1 MPRPAPKAVA
11 VMEFR
16 NVMNDLIASLEE
28 RFPRFGHW
36 LREHSHVQL
45 PAWGASL
52 VAHLSLLGLLGMVGL
67 AAQEAPRPPE
77 FRTEVVNTNLSDFA
91 KLETAAIAET
101 EQPTKMET
109 VKGSFGPSTSALI
122 VQPPPETNAP
132 KPPPEITAPGVAKIA
147 SVVLPAP
154 AHLDRV
160 VSVGGQGAEHVGSVE
175 GAVDRIA
182 VEILRKMEGGR
193 TLVVWAF
200 DASGSL
206 VSERERLNKYIDGVY
221 EHVLQLDKDQLA
233 EHDGLLTAVVSFG
246 KDRKILTPEPTS
258 DRQVI
263 TSAIAGVPLDKTGFE
278 STFQTVGEIAKKY
291 GRYTKDKLAYRT
303 MVVVVTDEVGDD
315 KDNLEPAIAACN
327 AVKMPVYILGSPAL
341 FGREDGYQSYTD
353 PETKQFFPSLR
364 VTQGP
369 ESVELEGIRL
379 PFWYDGP
386 QYDFLD
392 AGFGPH
398 ALSRLAGATG
408 GIYFVTRM
416 GGNRIAF
423 DPAGMREYKP
433 DWVSRE
439 GYLAAVNKNPLRLA
453 VMRAS
458 TITQQ
463 ALPAQPTLSFPAA
476 DGPEFKDA
484 MGRSQEVVA
493 RIQYTVDE
501 ALGRG
506 MPASMPTIDNTVK
519 RRDHETSRRWQAHY
533 DLIRGRLLAMKT
545 RCLEYNTACA
555 KMKKDAPKFTKPNS
569 NAWRMRPDE
578 EVHLKGK
585 DLADAKE
592 AKELLERVIKD
603 HPGTPWA
610 LLAKRELKDPFGFRW
625 EELYVQ
631 PPKRM
636 NEAPAAAAAKKKAA
650 PPAPPARP
658 VELPKL

>member
-1 MPRPAPKAVA
+1 
-11 VMEFR
+11 MEFPT
-16 NVMNDLIASLEE
+16 VVNDLIVWLED
-28 RFPRFGHW
+28 RYPRLARW
-36 LREHSHVQL
+36 LGDRADLQL
-45 PAWGASL
+45 PAWGVSL
-52 VAHLSLLGLLGMVGL
+52 ATHVVVLGGL
-67 AAQEAPRPPE
+67 ALVGFAAHEPPRPPE
-77 FRTEVVNTNLSDFA
+77 FRTEVVNTSLSDFA
-91 KLETAAIAET
+91 KLDAAAV
-101 EQPTKMET
+101 MEMDKAQM
-109 VKGSFGPSTSALI
+109 VPVSGSFGPVTSALI
-122 VQPPPETNAP
+122 VTAPPTEADKV
-132 KPPPEITAPGVAKIA
+132 KPPPEISAPGVAKIA

-154 AHLDRV
+154 IHLDRTV
-160 VSVGGQGAEHVGSVE
+160 AVGGQGAEHVGSVE

-206 VSERERLNKYIDGVY
+206 VVERERLNKYIDGVY
-221 EHVLQLDKDQLA
+221 EHVLQLDKEGTSQN
-233 EHDGLLTAVVSFG
+233 EGLLTAVVSFG
-246 KDRKILTPEPTS
+246 KDRKVMTSEPTS

-263 TSAIAGVPLDKTGFE
+263 SSAIAAVPLDETGIE
-278 STFQTVGEIAKKY
+278 STFQTVGEIVKKY
-291 GRYTKDKLAYRT
+291 GRFSKDKLPYKT
-303 MVVVVTDEVGDD
+303 MVIVVTDEVGDD
-315 KDNLEPAIAACN
+315 QEHLEATIVAANLAK
-327 AVKMPVYILGSPAL
+327 VPVYVLGSPAL
-341 FGREDGYQSYTD
+341 FGREEGFMNYTH
-353 PETKQFFPSLR
+353 PKTKQTYFNLP
-364 VTQGP
+364 VKQGP

-392 AGFGPH
+392 AGFGPY
-398 ALSRLAGATG
+398 ALSRMAGATG

-416 GGNRIAF
+416 GGNLITF

-433 DWVSRE
+433 DWLSKE
-439 GYLAAVNKNPLRLA
+439 QYYAAVNKNPLRRG

-458 TITQQ
+458 KITQQ
-463 ALPAQPTLSFPAA
+463 ALPGKPDLSFPAA

-484 MGRSQEVVA
+484 MGRNQEVVA

-506 MPASMPTIDNTVK
+506 FPADREATIDNTTK

-555 KMKKDAPKFTKPNS
+555 KMKKDAPKFTKPTS
-569 NAWRMRPDE
+569 NAWKMRPDA

-585 DLADAKE
+585 DLADSKE
-592 AKELLERVIKD
+592 AKELLERVVKE

-625 EELYVQ
+625 EEVTVA
-631 PPKRM
+631 PNPKM
-636 NEAPAAAAAKKKAA
+636 NNNNDAAAAKKKKAQPKPMPA
-650 PPAPPARP
+650 GKPP
-658 VELPKL
+658 ELPKL

>member
-1 MPRPAPKAVA
+1 
-11 VMEFR
+11 MEFR
-16 NVMNDLIASLEE
+16 TVMNDLIAWIEDRHPGFARWLSE
-28 RFPRFGHW
+28 R
-36 LREHSHVQL
+36 SHVQL
-45 PAWGASL
+45 PAWGAS
-52 VAHLSLLGLLGMVGL
+52 VIAHLALIGLLGMVSL

-77 FRTEVVNTNLSDFA
+77 FRTEMVNTNLSDFA
-91 KLETAAIAET
+91 KLDTAAIAEVD
-101 EQPTKMET
+101 QPTKMET
-109 VKGSFGPSTSALI
+109 VRGSFGPTNSALI
-122 VQPPPETNAP
+122 VQPPPEANAP

-147 SVVLPAP
+147 SVVLPTP
-154 AHLDRV
+154 THLDRV

-182 VEILRKMEGGR
+182 VEILRKMQGGR

-221 EHVLQLDKDQLA
+221 EHVLQLDKEQLA
-233 EHDGLLTAVVSFG
+233 EHDGLLTAVVAFG
-246 KDRKILTPEPTS
+246 KDRKILTPEPTA

-263 TSAIAGVPLDKTGFE
+263 SKAIASVPLDKSGFE
-278 STFQTVGEIAKKY
+278 STFQTVGDIAKKF
-291 GRYTKDKLAYRT
+291 GRYSKDKLAYRT

-315 KDNLEPAIAACN
+315 KEHLEAAILACN

-353 PETKQFFPSLR
+353 PETKIFYPSLR

-369 ESVELEGIRL
+369 ESVELVGIRL
-379 PFWYDGP
+379 PFWYGDP
-386 QYDFLD
+386 QYDVLD
-392 AGFGPH
+392 SGFGPH

-416 GGNRIAF
+416 GGNRIVF

-439 GYLAAVNKNPLRLA
+439 GYLAAVNRNPLRLA

-458 TITQQ
+458 QITQQ
-463 ALPAQPTLSFPAA
+463 ALPLQPTLWFPSA

-484 MGRSQEVVA
+484 MSRSQEVVA

-506 MPASMPTIDNTVK
+506 MPANMPTIDNTVK

-545 RCLEYNTACA
+545 RCLEYNTSCA

-610 LLAKRELKDPFGFRW
+610 LLAKRELKDPFGFKW

-631 PPKRM
+631 PPRKM
-636 NEAPAAAAAKKKAA
+636 NESPAAAAKKKAQPKP
-650 PPAPPARP
+650 PPAAKPA
-658 VELPKL
+658 ELPKL

>member
-1 MPRPAPKAVA
+1 M
-11 VMEFR
+11 F
-16 NVMNDLIASLEE
+16 NDLILRLED
-28 RFPRFGHW
+28 RFPSLARW
-36 LREHSHVQL
+36 LNERAHVQL
-45 PAWGASL
+45 PAWGAS
-52 VAHLSLLGLLGMVGL
+52 VVTHLLLLGALGMVGY
-67 AAQEAPRPPE
+67 AAHEQPKPPE
-77 FRTEVVNTNLSDFA
+77 FRTEVVDTQLSDFA
-91 KLETAAIAET
+91 KLDSAAVT
-101 EQPTKMET
+101 EIDKTQMAP
-109 VKGSFGPSTSALI
+109 VSGSFGPTTTAVI
-122 VQPPPETNAP
+122 VTPPPTENTAVKP
-132 KPPPEITAPGVAKIA
+132 PPPEINAPGIAKIA
-147 SVVLPAP
+147 SVALPAP
-154 AHLDRV
+154 IHLDRALT
-160 VSVGGQGAEHVGSVE
+160 VGGQGAEHVGSVE

-206 VSERERLNKYIDGVY
+206 VAERERLNKYIDGVY
-221 EHVLQLDKDQLA
+221 EHVLQLDKENMS
-233 EHDGLLTAVVSFG
+233 EHEGLLTAVVAFG
-246 KDRKILTPEPTS
+246 KDRKVLTSEPTS
-258 DRQVI
+258 DRAAV
-263 TSAIAGVPLDKTGFE
+263 SAAIAAVPLDTTGVE

-291 GRYTKDKLAYRT
+291 GKFSKDKQPYQT
-303 MVVVVTDEVGDD
+303 MVIVVTDEVGDD
-315 KDNLEPAIAACN
+315 EENLEAAIIAAN
-327 AVKMPVYILGSPAL
+327 SVKMPVYILGSPAL
-341 FGREDGYQSYTD
+341 FGRADGHMNYTD
-353 PETKQFFPSLR
+353 PKTKQTFYNLPVR
-364 VTQGP
+364 QGP
-369 ESVELEGIRL
+369 ESVALEGIRL

-386 QYDFLD
+386 QYDYLD

-416 GGNRIAF
+416 GGNRITF

-433 DWVSRE
+433 DWVSKE
-439 GYLAAVNKNPLRLA
+439 QYIAAVNKNPLRRA

-458 TITQQ
+458 VITQQ
-463 ALPAQPTLSFPAA
+463 NLPLQPGLSYPAA

-484 MGRSQEVVA
+484 MSRNQEIVA

-506 MPASMPTIDNTVK
+506 MPPAEPTIDNTTK

-569 NAWRMRPDE
+569 NAWKMRPDE

-592 AKELLERVIKD
+592 AKELLERVVKD

-610 LLAKRELKDPFGFRW
+610 MLAKRELKDPFGFRW
-625 EELYVQ
+625 EEVYVT

-636 NEAPAAAAAKKKAA
+636 NDAPAAAAKKKAQPKPA
-650 PPAPPARP
+650 MPGKPPEP
-658 VELPKL
+658 PKL